1 MPTKPLLEIMHRS
14 MANLAF
20 VEEHASQTGP
30 YEVTQLVNTFLG
42 ALAHPFEAMRHD
54 LMALAVSDAATLGW
68 PSIRKER
75 PSDTDPSSLVDL
87 IRLMRNSMAH
97 GNIEFLADGKGQI
110 HALRL
115 WNTNPRTQARTWGA
129 MVTIADMRQFLE
141 GFVSLIE
148 ERHRTVGWYSRD
160 QFVADQSSERSLR
173 FNDYPGPPRP
183 PAARHLR
190 SLEADLDL
198 LL

>member
-1 MPTKPLLEIMHRS
+1 MSRRERRGGNEVTDDNQLGYVGLMGMPTKPLLDIMRRS

-20 VEEHASQTGP
+20 VEAHASHGGP

-75 PSDTDPSSLVDL
+75 QSDSDPSSLVDL
-87 IRLMRNSMAH
+87 VRLMRNSVAH
-97 GNIEFLADGKGQI
+97 GNIEFLSNKEDQI

-115 WNTNPRTQARTWGA
+115 WNTDPRTRARTWGA
-129 MVTIADMRQFLE
+129 IVTIGDMRQFLQ
-141 GFVSLIE
+141 GFVGLIE

-160 QFVADQSSERSLR
+160 
-173 FNDYPGPPRP
+173 
-183 PAARHLR
+183 AA
-190 SLEADLDL
+190 
-198 LL
+198 